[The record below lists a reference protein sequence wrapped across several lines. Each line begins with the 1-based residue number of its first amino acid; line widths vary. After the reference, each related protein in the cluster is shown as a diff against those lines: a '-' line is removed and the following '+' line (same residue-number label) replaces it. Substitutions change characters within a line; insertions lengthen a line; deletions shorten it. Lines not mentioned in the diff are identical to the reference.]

1 MEKQLWSPMAMMRV
15 LVITPGVKGGSM
27 AFRQVLDNDTNMKS
41 DLLLHLF
48 ALYYCTRHCR
58 KAKHPLYK

>member
-1 MEKQLWSPMAMMRV
+1 MESNGYGDVRS
-15 LVITPGVKGGSM
+15 VITPGVEGGPV

-48 ALYYCTRHCR
+48 SLGDQ
-58 KAKHPLYK
+58 